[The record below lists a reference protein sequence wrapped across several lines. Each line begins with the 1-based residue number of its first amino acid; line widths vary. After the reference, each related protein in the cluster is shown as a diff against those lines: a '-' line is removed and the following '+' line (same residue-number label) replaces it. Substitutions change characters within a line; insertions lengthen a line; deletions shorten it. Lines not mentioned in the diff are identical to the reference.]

1 MEASMRQLIVLSCL
15 TAALAFSAAPAH
27 AANVTY
33 TYDLLSRLTQVAY
46 DNGTTIVYAYDNAG
60 NRTTVT
66 VTCGTGGC

>member
-1 MEASMRQLIVLSCL
+1 MRHFILLSCL
-15 TAALAFSAAPAH
+15 TAALVFPAAHAQ

-33 TYDLLSRLTQVAY
+33 TYDLLSRLTQITY

-60 NRTTVT
+60 NRTTVS

>member
-1 MEASMRQLIVLSCL
+1 MRHLILLFCL
-15 TAALAFSAAPAH
+15 TAALVFSTADAQ
-27 AANVTY
+27 AANGTY
-33 TYDLLSRLTQVAY
+33 TYDLLSRLTQVTY